1 MKPIRDPKRLAFIR
15 SLPCVV
21 CRKTRG
27 VQAAHVGTTRGM
39 GQKCSDLETL
49 PLCEHEHREQHRLG
63 LRQFAQ
69 NHNLDIVWI
78 VTQLHRKPKLFID
91 WVPVR
96 YPTYPTQPGEY
107 STPAEFQP
115 FFFAAYRDEVFK
127 LLPVSLG
134 WNESF
139 ELAKQLCREYLIET
153 FFKIP
158 DSVSRRPGVA
168 AQSGDEGN
176 WEIRP

>member
-1 MKPIRDPKRLAFIR
+1 
-15 SLPCVV
+15 
-21 CRKTRG
+21 
-27 VQAAHVGTTRGM
+27 M

-49 PLCEHEHREQHRLG
+49 PLCEHDHQAQHRLG

-69 NHNLDIVWI
+69 NHNLDIVWT

-96 YPTYPTQPGEY
+96 YG
-107 STPAEFQP
+107 TPAEFQP

-153 FFKIP
+153 FF
-158 DSVSRRPGVA
+158 
-168 AQSGDEGN
+168 EN
-176 WEIRP
+176 T

>member
-1 MKPIRDPKRLAFIR
+1 VPEMRRGKKMKPIRDPKRLAFIR

-49 PLCEHEHREQHRLG
+49 PLCEHDHQVQHRLG

-69 NHNLDIVWI
+69 NHNLDVVWI
-78 VTQLHRKPKLFID
+78 VTQIHRKPKLFID
-91 WVPVR
+91 WVPVK
-96 YPTYPTQPGEY
+96 YGML
-107 STPAEFQP
+107 AEFEP

-134 WNESF
+134 WSESF

-176 WEIRP
+176 REVRP

>member
-21 CRKTRG
+21 CRRTRG
-27 VQAAHVGTTRGM
+27 IQAAHVGTTRGM
-39 GQKCSDLETL
+39 GQKCSDAETL
-49 PLCEHEHREQHRLG
+49 PLCDHDHREQHELG
-63 LRQFAQ
+63 LKKFAKI
-69 NHNLDIVWI
+69 HNLDIVWI
-78 VTQLHRKPKLFID
+78 VTQLHRKPKLFIAD
-91 WVPVR
+91 WVPR
-96 YPTYPTQPGEY
+96 YPYAG
-107 STPAEFQP
+107 AVKA

-139 ELAKQLCREYLIET
+139 ELARQLCREYLIET

-168 AQSGDEGN
+168 AQSGDGGN
-176 WEIRP
+176 RDVRS

>member
-27 VQAAHVGTTRGM
+27 IQAAHVGTTRGM
-39 GQKCSDLETL
+39 GQKCSDAETL
-49 PLCEHEHREQHRLG
+49 PLCDHDHREQHELG
-63 LRQFAQ
+63 LKKFATI
-69 NHNLDIVWI
+69 HNLDIVWI
-78 VTQLHRKPKLFID
+78 VTQLHRKPKLFIAD
-91 WVPVR
+91 WVPR
-96 YPTYPTQPGEY
+96 YPYAGAVQ
-107 STPAEFQP
+107 A

-139 ELAKQLCREYLIET
+139 ELARQLCREYLIET

-158 DSVSRRPGVA
+158 DSVLRRPGVA
-168 AQSGDEGN
+168 ARSEDGN
-176 WEIRP
+176 RDVRS